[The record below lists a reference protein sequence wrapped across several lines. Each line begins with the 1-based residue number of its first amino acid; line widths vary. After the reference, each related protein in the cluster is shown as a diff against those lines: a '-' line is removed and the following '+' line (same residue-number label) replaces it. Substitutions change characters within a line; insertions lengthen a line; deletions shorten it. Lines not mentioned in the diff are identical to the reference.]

1 MADKPIYPKKK
12 PLNIERFKENLEI
25 VKGSDEFF
33 SPESKAWI
41 IKEYKKK
48 IPFAKSELYEATSIP
63 KTIKKAKNIW
73 SGMKYTGKK
82 IKEYLNKSEKPKYKQ

>member
-25 VKGSDEFF
+25 VKESGGFF

-41 IKEYKKK
+41 TKEYKKK
-48 IPFAKSELYEATSIP
+48 IPFT
-63 KTIKKAKNIW
+63 
-73 SGMKYTGKK
+73 
-82 IKEYLNKSEKPKYKQ
+82 